1 MVNLTCNHVME
12 ERDSIIMEEQW
23 WSFSMP
29 YAFEVDAKG
38 LELVVRHN
46 SVLECRSGSW
56 TVSGL
61 EVCLHWI
68 QTPFID
74 GSCL

>member
-1 MVNLTCNHVME
+1 ME

-56 TVSGL
+56 
-61 EVCLHWI
+61 
-68 QTPFID
+68 
-74 GSCL
+74 